1 MSEIVNKKKK
11 NKIQGYNLS
20 HEDMEMYIDDIEF
33 WKQAAEEYYLS
44 LKYDM
49 MNRPSRKKGKYR
61 SPLPCDI
68 SKEKFLELYKEHKQ
82 QMKQN
87 IPKSD
92 GRICKY
98 CEKRLTYMVG
108 YKNTNVSV
116 DRLDNT
122 KGYLVNN
129 IIFACG
135 GCNDTKNQVTLE
147 MCENIIRVK
156 NEVE

>member
-44 LKYDM
+44 LKYDT
-49 MNRPSRKKGKYR
+49 MNKPSRKKGKYR
-61 SPLPCDI
+61 RPLPCDI

>member
-1 MSEIVNKKKK
+1 
-11 NKIQGYNLS
+11 
-20 HEDMEMYIDDIEF
+20 
-33 WKQAAEEYYLS
+33 
-44 LKYDM
+44 
-49 MNRPSRKKGKYR
+49 
-61 SPLPCDI
+61 
-68 SKEKFLELYKEHKQ
+68 
-82 QMKQN
+82 
-87 IPKSD
+87 
-92 GRICKY
+92 
-98 CEKRLTYMVG
+98 MVG